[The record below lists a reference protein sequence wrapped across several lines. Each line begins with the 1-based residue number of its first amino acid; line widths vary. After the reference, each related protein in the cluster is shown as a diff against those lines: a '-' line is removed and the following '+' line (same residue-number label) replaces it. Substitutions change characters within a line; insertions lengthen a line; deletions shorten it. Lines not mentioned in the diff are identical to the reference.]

1 MAGHYVEY
9 VPQSYMTT
17 AELGLSQI
25 SKFANFDD
33 ARQFDNFKPSE
44 ERISQQLEK
53 NKWHQ
58 RST

>member
-1 MAGHYVEY
+1 
-9 VPQSYMTT
+9 MTT

-44 ERISQQLEK
+44 ERILQQLQK
-53 NKWHQ
+53 NK
-58 RST
+58 

>member
-1 MAGHYVEY
+1 
-9 VPQSYMTT
+9 MTT

-44 ERISQQLEK
+44 ERILQQLQK

-58 RST
+58 RSI